1 MIFNNSC
8 NVFEQI
14 ANNYIKMI
22 ESGVIKN
29 GEYLPSCRDLAKN
42 LGINPNTVQKAYT
55 LLEEKGYV
63 TKVLKKG
70 VYVSYN
76 KINNP
81 LNDFKLEVKKYKDD
95 GYKKEELFEV
105 INEVFGE

>member
-22 ESGVIKN
+22 ESGAIKN